1 MVFCFKR
8 PQTRMIRTYISEKIR
23 SKIRADHHREGSG
36 FAKEN
41 AREILKPR

>member
-8 PQTRMIRTYISEKIR
+8 PQTLMIKTYISEKIR
-23 SKIRADHHREGSG
+23 SKFRTDHHWDGLG
-36 FAKEN
+36 LAKEN